1 MRMISKSLENKS
13 FSIGIF
19 EFVQKYYTK
28 LNISSIIGPLKSSG
42 IPLDS
47 LVKGMICHKM
57 EHNLSVH
64 RCGIWIIQP
73 HIMRQLH
80 LANSF
85 HEKALYRALETLGQN
100 EGLVMGKIQANL
112 FSRYNFEHTDSNL
125 DWSSIVLYGNASPLA
140 QYGYSSDHR
149 PDKKQLTFGVGELA
163 KPINV
168 PFVLSIKEGNV
179 PSKTHF
185 KDTFL
190 RCVKNLKEDSLI
202 VIDRGAN
209 TKDNKILVRSSKMHY
224 LTARILSSKDNNIIS
239 QFSLT
244 KSKRVVLKKKNNQ
257 KEIVHYKKIIQ
268 NDENVF
274 VCYSPKLYE
283 EQISKKQS
291 KIDEELKTI
300 KQLSEKIKAG
310 KKIKISTKI
319 NLPNEVLEQ
328 KVSLQK
334 RLSSQTEQDIR
345 KHLDEIHIN
354 GREGFYFLESSK
366 NLTGKQA
373 IQTYKNKDSIEKTM
387 NSLKNEI
394 EIKPTRVWTTSSIKG
409 ALIIGFLAQLFVS
422 LAKYDDKR
430 LKSLSTTTIVNS
442 LRNLT
447 LTIKNSRDELIQ
459 QIISNIDTIS
469 TMILPN
475 LLIEPG

>member
-1 MRMISKSLENKS
+1 MDQ
-13 FSIGIF
+13 
-19 EFVQKYYTK
+19 QKKQKHILMDKAFFY
-28 LNISSIIGPLKSSG
+28 LRFRAR
-42 IPLDS
+42 
-47 LVKGMICHKM
+47 
-57 EHNLSVH
+57 SVSE
-64 RCGIWIIQP
+64 
-73 HIMRQLH
+73 MRQYL
-80 LANSF
+80 LKKSQVFKFSNTIVDSVIAELIE
-85 HEKALYRALETLGQN
+85 EKYINDTEFAQGYIR
-100 EGLVMGKIQANL
+100 
-112 FSRYNFEHTDSNL
+112 SRSQINPKGNYA
-125 DWSSIVLYGNASPLA
+125 IVQEL
-140 QYGYSSDHR
+140 QQ
-149 PDKKQLTFGVGELA
+149 KGV
-163 KPINV
+163 N
-168 PFVLSIKEGNV
+168 
-179 PSKTHF
+179 KTIIEAA
-185 KDTFL
+185 
-190 RCVKNLKEDSLI
+190 LKENT
-202 VIDRGAN
+202 IDE
-209 TKDNKILVRSSKMHY
+209 
-224 LTARILSSKDNNIIS
+224 LTRARD
-239 QFSLT
+239 
-244 KSKRVVLKKKNNQ
+244 VLKKKNNQ

-442 LRNLT
+442 LRN
-447 LTIKNSRDELIQ
+447 
-459 QIISNIDTIS
+459 
-469 TMILPN
+469 
-475 LLIEPG
+475 

>member
-1 MRMISKSLENKS
+1 
-13 FSIGIF
+13 
-19 EFVQKYYTK
+19 
-28 LNISSIIGPLKSSG
+28 
-42 IPLDS
+42 
-47 LVKGMICHKM
+47 
-57 EHNLSVH
+57 
-64 RCGIWIIQP
+64 
-73 HIMRQLH
+73 
-80 LANSF
+80 
-85 HEKALYRALETLGQN
+85 
-100 EGLVMGKIQANL
+100 
-112 FSRYNFEHTDSNL
+112 
-125 DWSSIVLYGNASPLA
+125 
-140 QYGYSSDHR
+140 
-149 PDKKQLTFGVGELA
+149 
-163 KPINV
+163 
-168 PFVLSIKEGNV
+168 
-179 PSKTHF
+179 
-185 KDTFL
+185 
-190 RCVKNLKEDSLI
+190 
-202 VIDRGAN
+202 
-209 TKDNKILVRSSKMHY
+209 MHY

-459 QIISNIDTIS
+459 QIISNIYTRY
-469 TMILPN
+469 
-475 LLIEPG
+475 E